1 MNIAAIMTATTN
13 KIAPL
18 SLYPSIAWP
27 KPGMKNEKIPL
38 VTASLSTKI
47 KHFNISLYNNL
58 GFPKYIIFEKTV
70 YSIQIVI
77 FHSDFCEKYVIY
89 F

>member
-27 KPGMKNEKIPL
+27 NPGMKNEKIPL
-38 VTASLSTKI
+38 VTASLSTKLSTSI
-47 KHFNISLYNNL
+47 FC
-58 GFPKYIIFEKTV
+58 YII
-70 YSIQIVI
+70 I
-77 FHSDFCEKYVIY
+77 
-89 F
+89 

>member
-1 MNIAAIMTATTN
+1 MTPTTN

-38 VTASLSTKI
+38 VTASLSTKLI
-47 KHFNISLYNNL
+47 
-58 GFPKYIIFEKTV
+58 T
-70 YSIQIVI
+70 SIYL
-77 FHSDFCEKYVIY
+77 S
-89 F
+89 

>member
-1 MNIAAIMTATTN
+1 MMTATTN

-18 SLYPSIAWP
+18 SLYPSMAWP

-47 KHFNISLYNNL
+47 NSPYYVFI
-58 GFPKYIIFEKTV
+58 YIFRFT
-70 YSIQIVI
+70 
-77 FHSDFCEKYVIY
+77 
-89 F
+89 